1 MTIRIRSLCCLDPQ
15 FQLASFQQN
24 IVMLTTLFYI
34 VSNVWLIP
42 STILLFLIH
51 QYIKKKPPGLQSVLD
66 LLILILLKV
75 TFGHNIVSA
84 IARYFEQF
92 EGQLDTL
99 TAKFVLFL
107 LVNGGVLQVAC
118 LQALLIVKAI
128 LIFKPHWI
136 ADQMDSAVIRKS
148 ALFVVS
154 YTSARFLLDFNLT
167 ESRTSNELKL
177 LTVHEV
183 ET

>member
-1 MTIRIRSLCCLDPQ
+1 MD
-15 FQLASFQQN
+15 
-24 IVMLTTLFYI
+24 TLLYM
-34 VSNVWLIP
+34 VSNLWLIP
-42 STILLFLIH
+42 STVLLLLIH

-66 LLILILLKV
+66 LLILILMKV
-75 TFGHNIVSA
+75 TFGHNVVSA
-84 IARYFEQF
+84 IARYFEHF

-99 TAKFVLFL
+99 TAKLVLFL

-118 LQALLIVKAI
+118 LQVLLIVKAI
-128 LIFKPHWI
+128 LIFKPHWLD
-136 ADQMDSAVIRKS
+136 DQMDSVVIRKS

-177 LTVHEV
+177 LTGHEV